1 MSATLIYTIC
11 TDGSPFRRELLT
23 PWMVATLVDFYINV
37 FAIAVWVAYKEQTW
51 ITALLWIVMLVCL
64 GSITTCAYIVVQLF
78 HLSSNDPVQDSL
90 LRETDR
96 VDRKLKIR
104 CSVVMGRI
112 LFSVLGCLMFAILVY
127 TLITDGSPF
136 RKEILTPW
144 MNATLVDFYINVIA
158 LSVCLVIQFSWI
170 KHGLILKL
178 HVYIF
183 SVMTCVYIVIRLC
196 QLSPD
201 DPPYLVLLDSQ
212 RKQVRYLFLYKS
224 TFHYFEVILFQ
235 DSRFLK
241 MLTSN

>member
-170 KHGLILKL
+170 KLSAYYASDMINYMSRTSYVCLC
-178 HVYIF
+178 F
-183 SVMTCVYIVIRLC
+183 QMT
-196 QLSPD
+196 
-201 DPPYLVLLDSQ
+201 
-212 RKQVRYLFLYKS
+212 LFLCMFS
-224 TFHYFEVILFQ
+224 IVQATFNCPIGNIFLHIL
-235 DSRFLK
+235 LCY
-241 MLTSN
+241 NV

>member
-1 MSATLIYTIC
+1 MAAPTVVAARALFISLGLLMSATLIYTIC

-78 HLSSNDPVQDSL
+78 HLSSNDPIQDSL
-90 LRETDR
+90 LRDTDR

-158 LSVCLVIQFSWI
+158 LSVWVALKEPTWMSALFWI
-170 KHGLILKL
+170 VLLWCGG
-178 HVYIF
+178 

-212 RKQVRYLFLYKS
+212 RKQFGS
-224 TFHYFEVILFQ
+224 
-235 DSRFLK
+235 LK
-241 MLTSN
+241 